1 MGTDF
6 AYEDLRP
13 ENPGVHRYTLAGS
26 ETVEGRECFV
36 IEAVP
41 ATDRQAADSG
51 YGRRKLAKVEIR
63 RKPVRVVADAW
74 RVDEVEMQDVQNGTK
89 TILLVESRRFNV
101 GLKDSFFSEAELTR

>member
-1 MGTDF
+1 MFRDRGGAGDGS
-6 AYEDLRP
+6 AGRRQRLRP
-13 ENPGVHRYTLAGS
+13 P
-26 ETVEGRECFV
+26 
-36 IEAVP
+36 EAVDP
-41 ATDRQAADSG
+41 EGHPGGRQAEIYDKQG
-51 YGRRKLAKVEIR
+51 KLAKVEIR